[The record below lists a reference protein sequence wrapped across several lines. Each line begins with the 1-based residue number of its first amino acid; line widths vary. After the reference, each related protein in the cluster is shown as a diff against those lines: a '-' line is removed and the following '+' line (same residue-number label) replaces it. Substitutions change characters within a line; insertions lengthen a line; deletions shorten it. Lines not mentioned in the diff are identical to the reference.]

1 MWLVYALIQSFLLA
15 LVNYIDEQLVTS
27 NKLPKAANIHTKV
40 GSVLLISTLMCF
52 VGAII
57 TSAFSHGATLS
68 MEVKSIALLSA
79 VPMVLMY
86 ASYFY
91 LLQTYAVHQVVPL
104 FQLSSIWLL
113 LIELLFGGSVSV
125 AGLVGMGVLI
135 YGAYILD
142 AGTFKW
148 KIPTKLLAI
157 AVPATSTWA
166 IALYMVRWA
175 SEKASVTSISV
186 WQLIGIGVIGA
197 LLFFTVKRYREGLLY
212 RFKNQGKRFIGF
224 SLANETFAEGGYIF
238 SNLAVAVAPVAAYV
252 TAMSGVQSL
261 FVLILFFLF
270 PVENRAKVTTMQWIA
285 VALIMVGVFLIEWK

>member
-15 LVNYIDEQLVTS
+15 LVNYIDEHLVTS
-27 NKLPKAANIHTKV
+27 NKLPKEANIHTKV

-52 VGAII
+52 AGAII
-57 TSAFSHGATLS
+57 TSTVSYGTTLS
-68 MEVKSIALLSA
+68 LEVKSIALLSA

-104 FQLSSIWLL
+104 FQISSIWLL
-113 LIELLFGGSVSV
+113 LIELFFGGSITI
-125 AGLVGMGVLI
+125 AGLVGMLVLI

-142 AGTFKW
+142 SGTFKW

-166 IALYMVRWA
+166 ISLYMVRLA
-175 SEKASVTSISV
+175 SEKGSVTSISV
-186 WQLIGIGVIGA
+186 WQLIGTGIIGA

-212 RFKNQGKRFIGF
+212 RFKNQGKRFFGF

-270 PVENRAKVTTMQWIA
+270 PLKNRAKVTSMQWIA